1 MQPREFMA
9 PAILVTLVARASTW
23 TSAVNPGDARADTG
37 KIPHGRDEAL
47 LRRRGDPPC
56 TPYFLDSGIFCPA
69 AALGGLKAAIA
80 RHE

>member
-56 TPYFLDSGIFCPA
+56 KPYFLDSGFFFLPRRCPRRA
-69 AALGGLKAAIA
+69 
-80 RHE
+80 